1 MPEPTHPL
9 KTCPALYPIY
19 PPRSGVVG
27 QRPTPG
33 SPRPEHTNVL
43 LTTRPTLCY
52 Y

>member
-27 QRPTPG
+27 QRPPLGPLDQNTQ
-33 SPRPEHTNVL
+33 TF
-43 LTTRPTLCY
+43 C
-52 Y
+52 